1 MLPINWQASLR
12 ANENSKNNDQV
23 KAVRIV
29 IMTSD
34 TSMQQIEEI
43 GIEWGQDKPRPF
55 NEQLNTL
62 IEAIPDA
69 VFLKDGEGRWLVTN
83 EAAKQLFKLHDIP
96 WQGKTEMEL
105 ASLHPEYHAVHE
117 GCLATDEKAWQ
128 ARQLLIDEEIVTME
142 DGRCLII
149 ESRKMPVFD
158 KEGRR
163 KGLVVIG
170 RDITERKHF
179 EERIQHLAHFDA
191 LTGLPNRVLLTDR
204 ICQAISQAK
213 RDQESFAVVSLDIDH
228 FKNINDT
235 LGHSIGDELLVKV
248 AKRLRRELRDKDTV
262 SRMGWDEFTLLLPNT
277 NSDGALHACGVILGL
292 IAQPCQIET
301 LELAVSASL
310 VIAIYPE
317 DGVDCETLLKNSDAA
332 MYRAKEEG
340 CNNYCFF
347 TPEMHARSTRNL
359 LLENALH
366 HAIGLNQLQ
375 VYYQPQLTTDGR
387 HLIGAEALLRWTHP
401 ELGIVTPSEFIPI
414 AEDSGLILKI
424 GEWVLRTATQQLKWW
439 MDAGYAPMIVA
450 VNLSGV
456 QFRQHG
462 LANIVTKILEE
473 TQLPPE
479 YLELEL
485 TESVM
490 MHNPQAAIAVMS
502 SLHERGIRL
511 SIDDFGTGYSSLSYL
526 KKFKVQK
533 LKIDQSF
540 VRDISTDPDDK
551 AIVVAIISLAKN
563 LGLKTIAEGVE
574 TVAQLDLLRELG
586 CDEVQGFYYSK
597 PLPVEQF
604 EEFAAKFSLLSAS

>member
-1 MLPINWQASLR
+1 MIPDISRL
-12 ANENSKNNDQV
+12 
-23 KAVRIV
+23 
-29 IMTSD
+29 
-34 TSMQQIEEI
+34 QIEAVEL
-43 GIEWGQDKPRPF
+43 EWSLGERHPF
-55 NEQLNTL
+55 EEQLNIL

-83 EAAKQLFKLHDIP
+83 EAAKQLFKLHDIE

-105 ASLHPEYHAVHE
+105 ANLHPKYHAVHE
-117 GCLATDEKAWQ
+117 GCLATDEKTWQ
-128 ARQLLIDEEIVTME
+128 TRHLQINEETVTAE
-142 DGRCLII
+142 DGRCIVI

-191 LTGLPNRVLLTDR
+191 LTGLPNRVLLNDR
-204 ICQAISQAK
+204 ISQAQ
-213 RDQESFAVVSLDIDH
+213 RNQESFAVVSLDIDH

-235 LGHSIGDELLVKV
+235 LGHSIGDELLVEV

-262 SRMGWDEFTLLLPNT
+262 SRMGGDEFTLLLPDT
-277 NSDGALHACGVILGL
+277 NSNGAVHACGVILGL
-292 IAQPCQIET
+292 VAQPCRIEA
-301 LELAVSASL
+301 LELALSASL
-310 VIAIYPE
+310 GIAIYPD
-317 DGVDCETLLKNSDAA
+317 DGVDFETLLKNSDAA

-347 TPEMHARSTRNL
+347 TPEMHARSARNL
-359 LLENALH
+359 QLENALH
-366 HAIGLNQLQ
+366 HAIDLNQLQ
-375 VYYQPQLTTDGR
+375 VYYQPQLTTDGT

-401 ELGIVTPSEFIPI
+401 ELGMVTPSEFIPI

-424 GEWVLRTATQQLKWW
+424 GEWVLRTAVQQLKQW

-462 LANIVTKILEE
+462 LANIITKILEE

-502 SLHERGIRL
+502 SLHERGMRL

-526 KKFKVQK
+526 KKFQVHK

-540 VRDISTDPDDK
+540 VRDISTDLDDK
-551 AIVVAIISLAKN
+551 AIVVAIISLAKS

-574 TVAQLDLLRELG
+574 TVEQLDLLRERG

-597 PLPVEQF
+597 PLPAEQF
-604 EEFAAKFSLLSAS
+604 EAFAEKFSIPGTIKKW